1 MVRYLMNLFEIIN
14 YRHQKYSKLNKKRL
28 QMVWVKASVQLIKGL
43 GPGLSCHLQSCS
55 VRDLTVPALP
65 TFIYLFIYFVLIAK
79 CIATL

>member
-43 GPGLSCHLQSCS
+43 GLSCHLQSCS

-65 TFIYLFIYFVLIAK
+65 TFIFFIFCLAS
-79 CIATL
+79 